1 MRGVALTLRQPSCV
15 ASDKVCGF
23 QRQRNLYMDLFLRQ
37 SLRVLRTEG
46 RRPKELKSILR
57 ETSFISN
64 RMHINSLTQT
74 AQNTLNLYQCHNYH
88 NRTGLIRRSAPV
100 SQRCHAG

>member
-1 MRGVALTLRQPSCV
+1 MEYSFISNAIKRQI
-15 ASDKVCGF
+15 CGF
-23 QRQRNLYMDLFLRQ
+23 QRQRNLYRELFLRL

-64 RMHINSLTQT
+64 RRYNTLTQEY
-74 AQNTLNLYQCHNYH
+74 AEDAELP
-88 NRTGLIRRSAPV
+88 I
-100 SQRCHAG
+100 